1 MNKYLEKLIEQAK
14 ELLKAILDSFY
25 AYEWV
30 KRLQCRYSGH
40 ERVVKYVCYRE
51 ERIIKNFEK
60 SQIKVVKHKFDP
72 YYIFSCK
79 RCGKRLGTKQLAR
92 KLSKEEADEF
102 SRNVIL
108 RMRAINEFKKE
119 KK

>member
-1 MNKYLEKLIEQAK
+1 MNKHIQKLTEWAK
-14 ELLKAILDSFY
+14 NLLKAILDSFY

-40 ERVVKYVCYRE
+40 ERVVKYVCYQQ
-51 ERIIKNFEK
+51 ERVTKNFEK
-60 SQIKVVKHKFDP
+60 SKIKVIKHKFDP